1 MREGHESSNR
11 SKHNKIVLTA
21 DFLRLRA
28 MTGHQN
34 RGTYRLSIVPVAL
47 ALLLVGCKKEPP
59 VTQAAATNLYRPSP
73 TDPTPMG
80 IAYLCDGRKEV
91 KVVYAKGRASVTF
104 EGKTWRLEYQ
114 AGDGSLR
121 YTNTSIEWQ
130 GRDDLV
136 SLRQL
141 GDNRALAFNCRPA
154 HQI

>member
-1 MREGHESSNR
+1 MREGGESSNR
-11 SKHNKIVLTA
+11 RKHNKIVLAA

-28 MTGHQN
+28 MTGHEN
-34 RGTYRLSIVPVAL
+34 RGMRRLSIVPVAL
-47 ALLLVGCKKEPP
+47 ALLLVGCNKAPP
-59 VTQAAATNLYRPSP
+59 ASQAAATNLYRPSP

-91 KVVYAKGRASVTF
+91 NVVYAKGRASVTF
-104 EGKTWRLEYQ
+104 DGKTWRLEYQ
-114 AGDGSLR
+114 AGDGGLR
-121 YTNTSIEWQ
+121 YSNSSVEWQ

-136 SLRQL
+136 VLRQL

>member
-1 MREGHESSNR
+1 
-11 SKHNKIVLTA
+11 
-21 DFLRLRA
+21 

-34 RGTYRLSIVPVAL
+34 RGMCRLSIVPVAL
-47 ALLLVGCKKEPP
+47 ALLLVGCKNAPP
-59 VTQAAATNLYRPSP
+59 ATQAAATNLYRPSP

-80 IAYLCDGRKEV
+80 ISYLCDGRKEV
-91 KVVYAKGRASVTF
+91 KVVYAKGRASVTY

-121 YTNTSIEWQ
+121 YSNSSVEWQ

-136 SLRQL
+136 ALRQL

>member
-1 MREGHESSNR
+1 MREGRESSNR
-11 SKHNKIVLTA
+11 HKHNKIVLTA

-28 MTGHQN
+28 MTGHED
-34 RGTYRLSIVPVAL
+34 RGMRRLSIVPVAL
-47 ALLLVGCKKEPP
+47 ALLLVGCNKAPP
-59 VTQAAATNLYRPSP
+59 ATQAAATNLYRPSP

-104 EGKTWRLEYQ
+104 DGKTWRLEYQ
-114 AGDGSLR
+114 AADGGLR
-121 YTNTSIEWQ
+121 SSNSSVEWQ

-136 SLRQL
+136 VLRQL